1 MQHEVSRTMF
11 RGVQNG
17 NVDDKGRLKL
27 PASVNRRLRDRY
39 HQADIF
45 VTSLDGETVKLF
57 PIREWESVEARLS
70 EKSAGPDQAL
80 NGALKNK
87 ILFQANHFGAEE
99 TLDGQGRLLI
109 PATLRDSVGMRGA
122 VKIQWQSNHMLVMAE
137 ARYNAAIEEHTLTA
151 DDLQQAAN
159 LGL

>member
-1 MQHEVSRTMF
+1 MF

-39 HQADIF
+39 NQADIF
-45 VTSLDGETVKLF
+45 VTSLDGKTAKLF
-57 PIREWESVEARLS
+57 PIREWESVEARLA

-80 NGALKNK
+80 DGARKNK
-87 ILFQANHFGAEE
+87 ILFQANRFGAEE

-109 PATLRDSVGMRGA
+109 PTALRDSAGMRGA

-137 ARYNAAIEEHTLTA
+137 ASYNAAIEEHTLTA
-151 DDLQQAAN
+151 GDLQHAAN

>member
-1 MQHEVSRTMF
+1 MF

-45 VTSLDGETVKLF
+45 VTSLDGKTVKLF
-57 PIREWESVEARLS
+57 PIREWELVEARLAR
-70 EKSAGPDQAL
+70 KSPDTDTAL

-87 ILFQANHFGAEE
+87 ILFQTNHFGAEE

-109 PATLRDSVGMRGA
+109 PTGLRDSAGMRGP

-137 ARYNAAIEEHTLTA
+137 ASYNAAIEEHTLTA
-151 DDLQQAAN
+151 GDLQQAAN